1 MISNES
7 DGNYF
12 ALPRLLRMFFGKD
25 ARRFEGSWAEAHFTG
40 VAVYLISYFFTAHL
54 LLPCLRPWTL
64 VPALLGL
71 IFVVWFLWL
80 IVLYLNSL
88 IVKLCWAWGLFT
100 DLSGNRIQSVL
111 IGILTSVFAAELMTA
126 GGWMRWIGA
135 LWIVA
140 VALNLSATFLLAI
153 VYEERS

>member
-1 MISNES
+1 MIPNES

-12 ALPRLLRMFFGKD
+12 AVPRLLRMFFGKN
-25 ARRFEGSWAEAHFTG
+25 ARRSEGSWAEAHFIG
-40 VAVYLISYFFTAHL
+40 VAVYLISYFFAAHL
-54 LLPCLRPWTL
+54 LLPCLSPWIL
-64 VPALLGL
+64 LPALLGL

-100 DLSGNRIQSVL
+100 DLSGNRVQSVL

-126 GGWMRWIGA
+126 GGWMRWIGIA
-135 LWIVA
+135 WIAGVM
-140 VALNLSATFLLAI
+140 LNLSAALLLALKD
-153 VYEERS
+153 EESN